1 MPLKSVF
8 LILLVI
14 FIWGSNFVAIKIG
27 VGAIDPLVLLAMRF
41 TAAGLIFIPFMK
53 WPGWA
58 KARQIM
64 LVGLLM
70 GPLHQGLLY
79 VSLTYLDAGLV
90 SIIMKSNVI
99 MVTLIGWFFLKETVG
114 WRTWTGIFVGLMG
127 VIVIFGAPSAGAAP
141 IGYLLALLSAFF
153 IALTYVAQK
162 KLDAVHP
169 PTYIALMCLPVAPL
183 IMLSSIFIEGTQWTQ
198 DLDAVNWKI
207 VGSVV
212 FYQAI
217 ILSLSHM
224 LWQRMIARMP
234 LSQLV
239 PWTLLIPVVALG
251 TSVLFLHEPLTLT
264 IIIGGLLTISG
275 VGIVTFRK
283 IKKNEPIALE
293 K

>member
-1 MPLKSVF
+1 MNLKSTA

-14 FIWGSNFVAIKIG
+14 FLWGSNFVAIKIG
-27 VGAIDPLVLLAMRF
+27 VEAIDPLVLLAMRF
-41 TAAGLIFIPFMK
+41 TVAGLIFIPFMK
-53 WPGWA
+53 WPGWV

-79 VSLTYLDAGLV
+79 IALTYLDAGLV

-114 WRTWTGIFVGLMG
+114 WRTWAGIGVGLLG
-127 VIVIFGAPSAGAAP
+127 VVVIFGAPSAGAAP
-141 IGYLLALLSAFF
+141 IGYILALLSAFF
-153 IALTYVAQK
+153 ISLTYVAQK

-169 PTYIALMCLPVAPL
+169 PTYIALMCLPVAPF
-183 IMLSSIFIEGTQWTQ
+183 IMLSSVLIEGTQWTQ
-198 DLDAVNWKI
+198 NLDGIDWKT
-207 VGSVV
+207 VGGVV

-224 LWQRMIARMP
+224 LWQSMIAKMP

-251 TSVLFLHEPLTLT
+251 TSVLFLNEPITPT

-283 IKKNEPIALE
+283 IKKNQPIATT

>member
-1 MPLKSVF
+1 
-8 LILLVI
+8 
-14 FIWGSNFVAIKIG
+14 
-27 VGAIDPLVLLAMRF
+27 
-41 TAAGLIFIPFMK
+41 
-53 WPGWA
+53 
-58 KARQIM
+58 
-64 LVGLLM
+64 
-70 GPLHQGLLY
+70 
-79 VSLTYLDAGLV
+79 
-90 SIIMKSNVI
+90 MKSNVI

-198 DLDAVNWKI
+198 DLNAVNWKI